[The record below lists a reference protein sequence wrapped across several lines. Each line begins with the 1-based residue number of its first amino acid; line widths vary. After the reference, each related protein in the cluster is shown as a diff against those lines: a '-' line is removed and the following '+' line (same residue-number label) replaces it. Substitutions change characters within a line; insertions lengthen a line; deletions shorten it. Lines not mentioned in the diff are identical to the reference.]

1 MIGDEYN
8 EKSQKLKIKIEQFL
22 QAERKWINKRAEAI
36 DNSIEEFSKTN
47 NSDIK
52 IELLN
57 LKRDNEDSLALIS
70 RLENMLKNRLT
81 ADSISRY
88 SELVQGYDNF
98 SNSVTA
104 DLENV
109 YKLYIKQKYD

>member
-22 QAERKWINKRAEAI
+22 QAEHKWIDKRAETI
-36 DNSIEEFSKTN
+36 NNLIEEVSKAN

-57 LKRDNEDSLALIS
+57 LKKDNEDSIALIS
-70 RLENMLKNRLT
+70 SLENMLKNRLT

-88 SELVQGYDNF
+88 SELIQGYDNF

-104 DLENV
+104 DLENIC
-109 YKLYIKQKYD
+109 KSYIK